1 MNAALVINDL
11 DDPRIKNITDWW
23 CGSVNK
29 SCSVL
34 FLVSGSGTNWCTLDG
49 NGNQN
54 PPLKLEDR
62 PVFLDCVFVHGS
74 DFDGSIKSLKK
85 QISNGWRAGF
95 IFNAPGD
102 PPCKDGFIRI
112 LRSTA
117 PFALTMRH
125 HEEIVDFINQWSGGV
140 GQPAP
145 LPSCCQ
151 ESANHLV
158 ALDILAQGF
167 LFTHGLLE
175 TRAVSK
181 TSDEKLWNR
190 RLKKTEEMDWWLRG
204 LKVKTMDM
212 LKTELV
218 QDEVAEVNAKNV
230 VKLVEAALKPPS
242 LRGKNTA
249 RHLEKL
255 RKEIAGLLQ

>member
-11 DDPRIKNITDWW
+11 DDPRIKNIADWW
-23 CGSVNK
+23 CGSVNE
-29 SCSVL
+29 SCSDL

-49 NGNQN
+49 NGNQSR
-54 PPLKLEDR
+54 PLNLEGR

-74 DFDGSIKSLKK
+74 DFDGSIQSLKK
-85 QISNGWRAGF
+85 QISSGWRAGF
-95 IFNAPGD
+95 IFNGPGN

-117 PFALTMRH
+117 PFALTLRH
-125 HEEIVDFINQWSGGV
+125 YEEIVGFINQKSRGV
-140 GQPAP
+140 EQPAP

-151 ESANHLV
+151 ERAKHLV

-175 TRAVSK
+175 AGDVSR

-204 LKVKTMDM
+204 LKVESMDM
-212 LKTELV
+212 LKAELV
-218 QDEVAEVNAKNV
+218 QDEVAEANAKNV
-230 VKLVEAALKPPS
+230 VKLVEAALKPPLPS
-242 LRGKNTA
+242 GKNTP
-249 RHLEKL
+249 HPLKIL
-255 RKEIAGLLQ
+255 REEIAGLLQ